1 MHGALQIVCNREFV
15 ARQLHRCVRLPK
27 SQFGPG
33 HLSEA
38 LCKQLSSPASYSAT
52 QSDLALSEGN
62 QRVADAGAG
71 FTRCWPC
78 AASGMYRSVALLPG
92 SSGKGRNPSP
102 PGAIWGKTCFV
113 LSSHAKR
120 PRGELDASRFTPW
133 SSPVRLCG
141 SSATLK
147 ANADGRGTGTRGPI
161 TTKPKVTPYAS
172 EPFAESPPALLVRA
186 GTASPTAFDTLEARG
201 RRHRPPRAAA
211 RPWR

>member
-1 MHGALQIVCNREFV
+1 MAAPARTEIVSSSGVSMSLTTSSLTDFPRRFFAFVALQIVCSNEFV

-78 AASGMYRSVALLPG
+78 AASGMYRCVALLPG

-120 PRGELDASRFTPW
+120 PRGA
-133 SSPVRLCG
+133 
-141 SSATLK
+141 
-147 ANADGRGTGTRGPI
+147 
-161 TTKPKVTPYAS
+161 
-172 EPFAESPPALLVRA
+172 
-186 GTASPTAFDTLEARG
+186 
-201 RRHRPPRAAA
+201 
-211 RPWR
+211 